1 MIIVGGCTA
10 NSLKQSIVTL
20 LNNCQKLTHLS
31 LTGVQA
37 FLRDDL
43 EQFCR
48 TAPPG
53 MYLILCFYLSELTSD
68 RRIH

>member
-1 MIIVGGCTA
+1 MVLLLTRFQSIIV
-10 NSLKQSIVTL
+10 L

-37 FLRDDL
+37 FLRHDL

-48 TAPPG
+48 EAPAG
-53 MYLILCFYLSELTSD
+53 ALLLSLFFLLLLY
-68 RRIH
+68 

>member
-1 MIIVGGCTA
+1 M
-10 NSLKQSIVTL
+10 QSILTL

-37 FLRDDL
+37 FLREDL

-48 TAPPG
+48 AAPAG
-53 MYLILCFYLSELTSD
+53 KFNALFLQDSTNIT
-68 RRIH
+68 RIY

>member
-1 MIIVGGCTA
+1 MLLLTG
-10 NSLKQSIVTL
+10 SQSIVVL

-37 FLRDDL
+37 FLRNDL

-48 TAPPG
+48 DAPPG
-53 MYLILCFYLSELTSD
+53 TSIFLSVSNL
-68 RRIH
+68 R

>member
-1 MIIVGGCTA
+1 MLLLTGP
-10 NSLKQSIVTL
+10 QSIVVL

-37 FLRDDL
+37 FLRNDL

-48 TAPPG
+48 DAPPG
-53 MYLILCFYLSELTSD
+53 TSLFLSVSNF
-68 RRIH
+68 R